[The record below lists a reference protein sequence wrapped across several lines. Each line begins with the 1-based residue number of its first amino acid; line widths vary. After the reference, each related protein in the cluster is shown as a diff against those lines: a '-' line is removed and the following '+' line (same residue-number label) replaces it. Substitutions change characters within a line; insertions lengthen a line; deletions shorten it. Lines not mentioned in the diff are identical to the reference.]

1 MNIRKWG
8 ILLGVILTV
17 LIAIGCN
24 VQPSKNAFLTVEST
38 LCIGC
43 GACTKVCKGD
53 AILIVGNKA
62 VIDPTK
68 CVQCGKCVK
77 VCPYDAI
84 H

>member
-1 MNIRKWG
+1 MKR
-8 ILLGVILTV
+8 ILILIMC
-17 LIAIGCN
+17 IASILVFYIGCN
-24 VQPSKNAFLTVEST
+24 VAPSIYAFLTVEST

-62 VIDPTK
+62 VIDPNK
-68 CVQCGKCVK
+68 CIKCGKCVK